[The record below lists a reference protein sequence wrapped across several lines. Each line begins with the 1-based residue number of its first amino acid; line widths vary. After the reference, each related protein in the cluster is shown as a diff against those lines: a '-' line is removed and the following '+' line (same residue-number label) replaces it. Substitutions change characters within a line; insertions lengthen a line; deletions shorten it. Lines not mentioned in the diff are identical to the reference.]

1 MNTSAIIEMAG
12 YLGSVLVVVS
22 MLMSSVIKLRIINTT
37 GSTVSA
43 IYALIIHSYPLAL
56 MNICL
61 VIINIYNLAKLLKT
75 ENHYNLVQAKTND
88 TFLEY
93 FLNYYKND
101 IQKFFPEKN
110 INISLADTVYI
121 IYCDADPAGI
131 LLGKAGKDNAIDIFI
146 DYTTPAYRDCS
157 VGKFLYSRLPEKGIN
172 KLVYSGEPGRHGP
185 YLQKMGFTA
194 ENGAYVKY
202 LL

>member
-1 MNTSAIIEMAG
+1 MNTSAIIETAG

-22 MLMSSVIKLRIINTT
+22 MLMSSVVKLRIINTI

-43 IYALIIHSYPLAL
+43 TYALIIHSYPLAL

-61 VIINIYNLAKLLKT
+61 VIINIYNLAKLLKSA
-75 ENHYNLVQAKTND
+75 NHYNLVQAKTDD

-101 IQKFFPEKN
+101 IQNFFPEKN
-110 INISLADTVYI
+110 TNISLADTAYI
-121 IYCDADPAGI
+121 IYCDTSPAGI
-131 LLGKAGKDNAIDIFI
+131 LLGKKEGKDTLGILI

-157 VGKFLYSRLPEKGIN
+157 VGKFLYSGLPEKGIK

-185 YLQKMGFTA
+185 YLQKMGFII
-194 ENGAYVKY
+194 ENGVYVKY